1 MNEFLYPRFEK
12 VRGYT
17 GLHLSVVPII
27 CPSFSLSVY
36 HFVFFIRL
44 YILQAKQRAYSQIFW
59 QLILVSCKL
68 LYTPEC
74 VFGKKKK
81 KKKKSNLAVSKQLHV
96 FNQTL

>member
-1 MNEFLYPRFEK
+1 MLYRIVGLRARLLMLILDCICPIFFPSIFGIMNEFLYPRFEK

-44 YILQAKQRAYSQIFW
+44 YILQAKQRAYSQIF
-59 QLILVSCKL
+59 
-68 LYTPEC
+68 
-74 VFGKKKK
+74 
-81 KKKKSNLAVSKQLHV
+81 
-96 FNQTL
+96 